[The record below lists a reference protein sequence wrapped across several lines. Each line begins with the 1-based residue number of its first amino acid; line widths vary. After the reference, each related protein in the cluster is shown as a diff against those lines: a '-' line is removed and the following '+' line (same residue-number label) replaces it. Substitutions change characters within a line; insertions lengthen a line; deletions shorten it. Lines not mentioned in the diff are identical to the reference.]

1 MRVCRPGG
9 RVLATE
15 FLWCKPPTPEAR
27 QVFLGEVCPGLNF
40 DTLDGW
46 VRVYEGAGLRDVQV
60 ESGPS
65 AMMTPTGFLADE
77 GVGNSLAIMG
87 RVLARPAHVKK
98 MAWLMPRMQRAV
110 PFLGYLVVSGTKPA

>member
-1 MRVCRPGG
+1 MPVCRPGG

-15 FLWCKPPTPEAR
+15 FLWRKPPTPEAR

-46 VRVYEGAGLRDVQV
+46 VRAYEGAGLRDLQV

-65 AMMTPTGFLADE
+65 AMTTPTGFLADE
-77 GVGNSLAIMG
+77 GVGNSLAIIG
-87 RVLARPAHVKK
+87 RVLARPPTSRR
-98 MAWLMPRMQRAV
+98 WP
-110 PFLGYLVVSGTKPA
+110 G